1 MPTTDDGLTGT
12 ILVCDGCGRSR
23 RTSATGRI
31 AWDLLWLQADQAGW
45 SGSDRPLGPHY
56 CTVCMGND

>member
-1 MPTTDDGLTGT
+1 MPTTENGTAVT

-23 RTSATGRI
+23 RIGSTNVF

-45 SGSDRPLGPHY
+45 TGSGRPLGPHY
-56 CTVCMGND
+56 CTFCAGNE